1 MSIAQTLRESRD
13 YLVLNSLGIA
23 LERTVFELEDNEEA
37 VQALWQEREDLIEL
51 NICASDGY
59 GKTLSNIEEWYDEVA
74 AVGEL
79 HAISAQCEANRARE
93 Q

>member
-1 MSIAQTLRESRD
+1 M
-13 YLVLNSLGIA
+13 
-23 LERTVFELEDNEEA
+23 
-37 VQALWQEREDLIEL
+37 QALWQEREDLIEL